1 MQNTNESRTM
11 PTFFPMTHRSLAI
24 LIPIAYICA
33 ACHHQSTPA
42 KPTTVASEFTAC
54 YAEDYGMAYDSV
66 PLHVLALDLY
76 SEGLDLN
83 DKGKI
88 EGTGTNLYISDIFID
103 PNRSPWVIQNGEIAL
118 QAGID
123 SLVFRSDSI
132 PAPCTFLP
140 GMDFEGNPTGIY
152 LLSISENAIAGI
164 QVLDSGTF
172 VLRPT
177 NEQGIDFQGTFYYS
191 TRSSTYAKPIVHT
204 YSAKF
209 NAVVTIKD

>member
-1 MQNTNESRTM
+1 MVGLRDDDDV
-11 PTFFPMTHRSLAI
+11 FV
-24 LIPIAYICA
+24 
-33 ACHHQSTPA
+33 
-42 KPTTVASEFTAC
+42 KPEIF
-54 YAEDYGMAYDSV
+54 DYFCRIF
-66 PLHVLALDLY
+66 HVR
-76 SEGLDLN
+76 
-83 DKGKI
+83 I
-88 EGTGTNLYISDIFID
+88 
-103 PNRSPWVIQNGEIAL
+103 
-118 QAGID
+118 GID

-132 PAPCTFLP
+132 PAPYTFLP

-204 YSAKF
+204 YSAHSVARWQLK
-209 NAVVTIKD
+209 NNRAL